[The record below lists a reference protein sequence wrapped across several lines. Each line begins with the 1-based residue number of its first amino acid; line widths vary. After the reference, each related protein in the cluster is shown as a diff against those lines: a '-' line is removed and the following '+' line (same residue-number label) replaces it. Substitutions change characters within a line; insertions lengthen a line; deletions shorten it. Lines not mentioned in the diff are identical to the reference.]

1 MKNVIDKIY
10 RYCGLYKYGYTI
22 FHAAADVALIG
33 AIAYLIALGVVAIA
47 IQLRQGLTTPILP
60 FE

>member
-1 MKNVIDKIY
+1 MKKLFDVIY

-47 IQLRQGLTTPILP
+47 I
-60 FE
+60 